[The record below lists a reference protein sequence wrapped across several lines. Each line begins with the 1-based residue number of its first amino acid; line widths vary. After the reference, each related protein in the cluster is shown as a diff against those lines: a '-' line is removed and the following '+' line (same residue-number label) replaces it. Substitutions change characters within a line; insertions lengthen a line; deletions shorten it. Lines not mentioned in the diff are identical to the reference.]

1 MDYNPLLQIN
11 LTYTHYKN
19 KQSYTI
25 INFCK
30 IQENDIW
37 VNAIIYRPDDCEEL
51 FVRSEKEF
59 KEKFLLKK

>member
-19 KQSYTI
+19 KQSYQI
-25 INFCK
+25 IDFCK

-37 VNAIIYRPDDCEEL
+37 IEAVIYKPIECNEL
-51 FVRSEKEF
+51 FVRSKKEF
-59 KEKFLLKK
+59 DEKFLLKN